1 MSESYLPCE
10 YFSEIVTSNNDISL
24 GMIQIRSLLFNSKRG
39 LFKTKQY
46 DNVNLYDKAL
56 ETLRELSLV

>member
-1 MSESYLPCE
+1 
-10 YFSEIVTSNNDISL
+10 
-24 GMIQIRSLLFNSKRG
+24 MIQIRSLLFNSKRG